1 MKQLWFRNS
10 VQKVFSPT
18 SLKLT
23 TSIESLH
30 YLVMRNRGWYPSDS
44 SHVQNPPKIPNTI
57 AQGRLQSW
65 ELGQSSSGR
74 LTHSERGRGR
84 KQNYIKTLSHITL
97 KTVPWLQPC
106 LTLIIMRCSWYI
118 LLGPQKFDRFFTE
131 FQNSDQISFA
141 SMCHFGCLIQL
152 HVAIFC
158 FLSVGIWPPQSHLR
172 PRICNTLATLHQ
184 SMKWVKNGNGL

>member
-1 MKQLWFRNS
+1 MSRKCSLPHLSNSQLPLNLFTILLRETEDDIQVTLLMSKTPQKYLIPQHREGSKAENLAS
-10 VQKVFSPT
+10 LVQ
-18 SLKLT
+18 
-23 TSIESLH
+23 E
-30 YLVMRNRGWYPSDS
+30 DS
-44 SHVQNPPKIPNTI
+44 
-57 AQGRLQSW
+57 
-65 ELGQSSSGR
+65 

-84 KQNYIKTLSHITL
+84 KQNDIKTLSHITL

-118 LLGPQKFDRFFTE
+118 LLGPQKFGRFFTE

-141 SMCHFGCLIQL
+141 SMCHSGCLIQL

-172 PRICNTLATLHQ
+172 PQICNTLATLH
-184 SMKWVKNGNGL
+184 